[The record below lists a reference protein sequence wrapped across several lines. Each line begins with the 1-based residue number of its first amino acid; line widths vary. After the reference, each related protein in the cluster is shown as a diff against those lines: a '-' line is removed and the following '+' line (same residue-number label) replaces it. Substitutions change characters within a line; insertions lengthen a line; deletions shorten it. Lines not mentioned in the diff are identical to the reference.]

1 VIGFD
6 NLIERYKSLQ
16 ISKSQKHFLI
26 ATLLSLAMWPF
37 FYYWTSLDNFLS
49 ESLLHTSRRF
59 VGLFTGKTPQPI
71 VYRNLG
77 KFVMRDERASLLIGH
92 VCNGKSLYY
101 LLIAFIFAIPD
112 RKLKTKITYSILGLI
127 ILYILN
133 SLRISALFQIAKKL
147 PDWFHVFHHDI
158 FQYSMYAVLFAIWI
172 FYLKNT
178 GNSQSTSQS

>member
-1 VIGFD
+1 MSKRFQ
-6 NLIERYKSLQ
+6 SLE

-26 ATLLSLAMWPF
+26 ATLLSIAMWPF

-49 ESLLHTSRRF
+49 ENLLHTSRRII
-59 VGLFTGKTPQPI
+59 GLTTGKTPEPLI
-71 VYRNLG
+71 YPNLG
-77 KFVMRDERASLLIGH
+77 KFIMRDERASLLIGH

-101 LLIAFIFAIPD
+101 LLIAFIFAIPG
-112 RKLKTKITYSILGLI
+112 RKLITKIVYSLAGII
-127 ILYILN
+127 ILYTLN

-158 FQYSMYAVLFAIWI
+158 FQFSMYAVLFAIWI

-178 GNSQSTSQS
+178 GNSPSTSQSQ